1 MEEKVYTPQEAWKL
15 LKIGRT
21 RFYQILKSGKIGY
34 YKNGNRYL
42 LTQSA
47 IEKFISE
54 QTAQY
59 TEDGEQE

>member
-21 RFYQILKSGKIGY
+21 KFYQLLKGGKISY

-54 QTAQY
+54 QTARH
-59 TEDGEQE
+59 TEGGELE